1 MFLFILPSIVNS
13 WYHSMQKKDRIF
25 LYECKG
31 RVTQQWLKKNDNDKD
46 AQRERILL
54 VELLQAEYAHAYL
67 TDRGNAFL
75 TFSFSF
81 SLSRPVWPGLS
92 WARSGSCRSWGSF
105 AGFVHVKAEWIR
117 TPDSSSGVSD
127 QQSVGFESWSWYLC
141 PYTRHLSYCFQRTKY
156 RACMKAQSHRP
167 R

>member
-1 MFLFILPSIVNS
+1 MFCS
-13 WYHSMQKKDRIF
+13 
-25 LYECKG
+25 KG
-31 RVTQQWLKKNDNDKD
+31 RITLQRYQKTITPL
-46 AQRERILL
+46 RERILL
-54 VELLQAEYAHAYL
+54 VELLHAGYSHAHS
-67 TDRGNAFL
+67 TNRGHAFL

-127 QQSVGFESWSWYLC
+127 QQSVGSSPGLDTCVLIQDTC
-141 PYTRHLSYCFQRTKY
+141 PTVFKGPNIVPVWRPGHTGHDNEYDKHA
-156 RACMKAQSHRP
+156 RARLVE
-167 R
+167 